1 MSNEPDRLS
10 HALRVL
16 ADREGTSTPPVES
29 LLRRGRRS
37 RRNRTVGRSA
47 AVVGAVAIVGAA
59 AAIGVGN
66 SGTGQG
72 SLPGADGRGRHGTGS
87 AAPARSSPP
96 PATSSPPMRLVAA
109 MRKTN
114 DTSFRVRSYADYDSR
129 AEDCTGGYDPKRRVS
144 WMAVP
149 NGEVYIITI
158 GDDIY
163 ERSPTGA
170 AGSHEWAKLDLS
182 QYPKSQRPPLDSFYC
197 GGTSVARA
205 QVLDDMQ
212 KEGPIRYIGRRTRD
226 GRTFDVYSVTST
238 RPVIGDGS
246 YDTTQAWVNVK
257 SGYVE
262 QLWSWEAPKG
272 AKAAPSVIIYSHF
285 GEPVT
290 VRRPTN

>member
-10 HALRVL
+10 HALHVM
-16 ADREGTSTPPVES
+16 ADRDATYTAPVEQ
-29 LLRRGRRS
+29 LLRRGRRA
-37 RRNRTVGRSA
+37 RRTRTAGRSMG
-47 AVVGAVAIVGAA
+47 VVGAVAILGAA
-59 AAIGVGN
+59 AAAVGVGN
-66 SGTGQG
+66 HGPRAA
-72 SLPGADGRGRHGTGS
+72 PGAEGHQPHHTT
-87 AAPARSSPP
+87 ATPARSSSPP
-96 PATSSPPMRLVAA
+96 TTSSPPLRLVDA

-114 DTSFRVRSYADYDSR
+114 DTSFQVRAYADYTRR
-129 AEDCTGGYDPKRRVS
+129 AEDCTGGVDPKHRVS

-170 AGSHEWAKLDLS
+170 AGPHQWSKVDLS
-182 QYPKSQRPPLDSFYC
+182 EYPKGHRPPLDSFFC
-197 GGTSVARA
+197 GGTSVAEA
-205 QVLDDMQ
+205 KVLDEM
-212 KEGPIRYIGRRTRD
+212 KEEGPIRSIGRRTRD
-226 GRTFDVYSVTST
+226 GKVFDVYSVTST

-262 QLWSWEAPKG
+262 QLWSWQAPKH
-272 AKAAPSVIIYSHF
+272 AKAEPSVILFSHF